1 MPSSTYRQPNKKLAL
16 LSCLLT
22 SFTLAPYGYCIA
34 PSTSSARSASR
45 PTSVTSKSASS
56 KFTNNKFST
65 NNQSTQRLSS
75 RLQGEGS
82 GSLEASSQSGK
93 QLGLCPLKHT
103 DVQADVSGYIA
114 RVRVEQEFTNPFSE
128 PIEAVYTFPL
138 SHTAA
143 VDEMTMQIGSRTIV
157 GKILKRDDAMKAYKD
172 AKREGKSA
180 AKLDEERPNIF
191 TQSVANIP
199 PHSTIKIQITYSD
212 LLAFHSGKY
221 SFTFPMVVGPRYM
234 PGSPIGAQGGGT
246 EPDTSRVPDASLL
259 SPPMSAQHTRAGH
272 DISLKVNLDA
282 GVTFTDMKSELHKVT
297 TDQIAPTKAVV
308 QLQDSDSIP
317 NRDFVLNWTVGGDQV
332 KSGYLTHKD
341 GSTGYF
347 TMMLVPPTKPTQQQ
361 INPRELVFIV
371 DRSGSQSGLPLQKAR
386 ETMLY
391 ILDHLNPRDT
401 FQVMSFSNGIELLF
415 AKPQPVSADTIDEA
429 KKYVAGLHA
438 DGGTEMMQAVEIANE
453 LPAADHRL
461 RVFAIMTDGYIGND
475 KQVIDFVKTTRSKS
489 RWFSFGTGNS
499 VNRYLI
505 DGIAKHGGGEAEY
518 VLLNSSSENVAKDF
532 HDKLSS
538 PVLTDVAVK
547 FNGLEVADINPK
559 ILNDVWAE
567 RPLYI
572 TGKYTKAG
580 KGSVTLSGIRGG
592 HLYEQ
597 KMEVDLPAANASNPS
612 LPSVWA
618 RSEVNE
624 LMHSSEDQAGQVPPP
639 VQKQVENLGLQYHL
653 LTKFTSFVA
662 VDNSEN
668 RLTPGARTIQV
679 PVETPDGVSMREGQ
693 NTFKPGN
700 LTPLNLPVEVGRVEG
715 PRDMNVFQVEPT
727 VLDERHFT
735 SGRAERHQKTSP
747 TLPDGAPIPDNDGAP
762 DTVSGPFSS
771 LNFSEGRRRV
781 AVNAAGGAT
790 PAVTGYAIGA
800 LAAGQSRK
808 QFDAL
813 YGKPVP
819 FKSLNQKGA
828 GPTSSHDTYS
838 SVTAPTKAEVQSRLA
853 SAQRKRSWQNEAESS
868 SRRPEKST
876 VIMHGQPIVV
886 ISPIDKLNSNKN
898 AGSGS
903 THQIKKLHEVEA
915 NKSKMDSDLQKS
927 MASWKK
933 IQDDST
939 TLQLKITLKAADP
952 SIVELLKKLHIVVI
966 STSVN
971 AREIVATVP
980 VRRIIELTKLTAVE
994 RLSLDQ

>member
-1 MPSSTYRQPNKKLAL
+1 MLSSSYRQPSKHLAL

-22 SFTLAPYGYCIA
+22 SFTLAPYGYCIVPPKGSNA
-34 PSTSSARSASR
+34 QSLRST
-45 PTSVTSKSASS
+45 KH
-56 KFTNNKFST
+56 
-65 NNQSTQRLSS
+65 LSS
-75 RLQGEGS
+75 RPQIEGS
-82 GSLEASSQSGK
+82 GSLEASDQSGK

-103 DVQADVSGYIA
+103 DVQADISGYVA
-114 RVRVEQEFTNPFSE
+114 RVKVEQEFTNPFSE

-143 VDEMTMQIGSRTIV
+143 VDEMTMQIGNRTIV
-157 GKILKRDDAMKAYKD
+157 GKILKRDDAMKAYKE

-212 LLAFHSGKY
+212 LLAYHSGKY
-221 SFTFPMVVGPRYM
+221 SFVYPMVVGPRYM
-234 PGSPIGAQGGGT
+234 PGSPIGAQGSGT

-259 SPPMSAQHTRAGH
+259 SPPASPQHTRAGH
-272 DISLKVNLDA
+272 DIALKVNLDA
-282 GVTFTDMKSELHKVT
+282 GVTFTDVKSDLHKIT
-297 TDQIAPTKAVV
+297 TDQIAPNKAVI
-308 QLQDSDSIP
+308 QLQPSDRIP
-317 NRDFVLNWTVGGDQV
+317 NRDFVLSWAVGGEQV

-347 TMMLVPPTKPTQQQ
+347 TMMLVPPAKPSQQQ

-429 KKYVAGLHA
+429 KKYVANLQA

-453 LPAADHRL
+453 MPAADHRL
-461 RVFAIMTDGYIGND
+461 RVFAIMTDGYIGDD
-475 KQVIDFVKTTRSKS
+475 KQVIDFVKTTRAKS
-489 RWFSFGTGNS
+489 RWFAFGTGNS

-505 DGIAKHGGGEAEY
+505 DGIANHGGGEAEY
-518 VLLNSSSENVAKDF
+518 VLLNSSSEKVAKDF

-538 PVLTDVAVK
+538 PVLTDVAIK
-547 FNGLEVADINPK
+547 FEGLDVAEINPK

-567 RPLYI
+567 KPLYI
-572 TGKYTKAG
+572 TGKYTKPG
-580 KGSVTLSGIRGG
+580 KGTVILKGIRGG
-592 HLYEQ
+592 EPYEQ

-618 RSEVNE
+618 RSEVSE
-624 LMHSSEDQAGQVPPP
+624 LMHSSEDQAGQVPPAI
-639 VQKQVENLGLQYHL
+639 QKQVENLGLQYHL

-668 RLTPGARTIQV
+668 RVTPALRSTQV
-679 PVETPDGVSMREGQ
+679 TVETPDGVSMREAP
-693 NTFKPGN
+693 NTFRPGN
-700 LTPLNLPVEVGRVEG
+700 LTPLNLPAEVGRVQG
-715 PRDMNVFQVEPT
+715 PRDMNMFHVEPT
-727 VLDERHFT
+727 VVDERHYS

-747 TLPDGAPIPDNDGAP
+747 TLPNGAPVPDEEQALPTASTGAAL
-762 DTVSGPFSS
+762 GP
-771 LNFSEGRRRV
+771 GKAPYAGT
-781 AVNAAGGAT
+781 AV
-790 PAVTGYAIGA
+790 GA
-800 LAAGQSRK
+800 LAGGNSRK
-808 QFDAL
+808 RFDLL
-813 YGKPVP
+813 YGSPIP
-819 FKSLNQKGA
+819 FKSLTLKGA
-828 GPTSSHDTYS
+828 PPHSSTEFAS
-838 SVTAPTKAEVQSRLA
+838 IAAPTKEQDKARKQS
-853 SAQRKRSWQNEAESS
+853 KPERSQTTTVMMKGQ
-868 SRRPEKST
+868 PVT
-876 VIMHGQPIVV
+876 VI
-886 ISPIDKLNSNKN
+886 STIDKLSGSKTNKGSDAHRIKRLEEAAANKN
-898 AGSGS
+898 K
-903 THQIKKLHEVEA
+903 IDKE
-915 NKSKMDSDLQKS
+915 LQKT
-927 MASWKK
+927 MASWRK

-939 TLQLKITLKAADP
+939 TLKLKLTLKEADP

-980 VRRIIELTKLTAVE
+980 VRRIMELTKLTAVE
-994 RLSLDQ
+994 RLSIEP

>member
-1 MPSSTYRQPNKKLAL
+1 MLSSTYRQPCKHIAL

-22 SFTLAPYGYCIA
+22 SFTLAPHGYCIVPPKGSNA
-34 PSTSSARSASR
+34 QSLR
-45 PTSVTSKSASS
+45 
-56 KFTNNKFST
+56 
-65 NNQSTQRLSS
+65 STQRLSS
-75 RLQGEGS
+75 RPQIEGS
-82 GSLEASSQSGK
+82 GSLEASDQSGK

-103 DVQADVSGYIA
+103 DVQADISGYVA
-114 RVRVEQEFTNPFSE
+114 RVQVEQEFTNPFSE

-143 VDEMTMQIGSRTIV
+143 VDEMTMQIGNRTIV
-157 GKILKRDDAMKAYKD
+157 GKILKRDDAMKAYKE

-212 LLAFHSGKY
+212 LLAYHSGKY
-221 SFTFPMVVGPRYM
+221 SFVYPMVVGPRYM
-234 PGSPIGAQGGGT
+234 PGSPIGAQGSGT

-259 SPPMSAQHTRAGH
+259 SPPASPQHTRAGH
-272 DISLKVNLDA
+272 DIALKVNLDS
-282 GVTFTDMKSELHKVT
+282 GVTFTDVKSDLHKIT
-297 TDQIAPTKAVV
+297 TDQIAPNKAVI
-308 QLQDSDSIP
+308 QLQPSDRIP
-317 NRDFVLNWTVGGDQV
+317 NRDFVLSWAVGGEQV

-347 TMMLVPPTKPTQQQ
+347 TMMLVPPAKPSQQQ
-361 INPRELVFIV
+361 INPRELVFIL

-429 KKYVAGLHA
+429 KKYVANLQA

-453 LPAADHRL
+453 IPAADHRL
-461 RVFAIMTDGYIGND
+461 RVFAIMTDGYIGDD
-475 KQVIDFVKTTRSKS
+475 KQVIDFVKTTRAKS
-489 RWFSFGTGNS
+489 RWFAFGTGNS

-505 DGIAKHGGGEAEY
+505 DGIANHGGGEAEY
-518 VLLNSSSENVAKDF
+518 VLLNSSSEKVAKDF

-538 PVLTDVAVK
+538 PVLTDVAIK
-547 FNGLEVADINPK
+547 FEGLDVAEINPK

-567 RPLYI
+567 KPLYI
-572 TGKYTKAG
+572 TGEYTKPG
-580 KGSVTLSGIRGG
+580 KGTVILKGIRGG
-592 HLYEQ
+592 EPYEQ

-618 RSEVNE
+618 RSEVSE
-624 LMHSSEDQAGQVPPP
+624 LMHSSEDQAGQVPPAI
-639 VQKQVENLGLQYHL
+639 QKQVENLGLQYHL

-668 RLTPGARTIQV
+668 RVTPALHSTQV
-679 PVETPDGVSMREGQ
+679 TVETPDGVSMREAP

-700 LTPLNLPVEVGRVEG
+700 LTPLNLPAEVGRVQG
-715 PRDMNVFQVEPT
+715 PRDMNMFHVEPT
-727 VLDERHFT
+727 VLDERHYS

-747 TLPDGAPIPDNDGAP
+747 TLPNGAPVPDEEQALPTASTGAGKAQYAG
-762 DTVSGPFSS
+762 T
-771 LNFSEGRRRV
+771 
-781 AVNAAGGAT
+781 AV
-790 PAVTGYAIGA
+790 GA
-800 LAAGQSRK
+800 LAGGNSRK
-808 QFDAL
+808 RFDSL
-813 YGKPVP
+813 YGSPIP
-819 FKSLNQKGA
+819 FKSLTLKGA
-828 GPTSSHDTYS
+828 TPNSSTEFAS
-838 SVTAPTKAEVQSRLA
+838 IAAPKKEQIKALKQS
-853 SAQRKRSWQNEAESS
+853 KPDRSQSTTVMMKGQ
-868 SRRPEKST
+868 PVT
-876 VIMHGQPIVV
+876 VISSINKLSGSKTDRGNDAHRIKRLEEAAA
-886 ISPIDKLNSNKN
+886 SKNKIDK
-898 AGSGS
+898 
-903 THQIKKLHEVEA
+903 E
-915 NKSKMDSDLQKS
+915 LQKT
-927 MASWKK
+927 MASWRK

-939 TLQLKITLKAADP
+939 TLKLKLTLKTADP

-980 VRRIIELTKLTAVE
+980 VRRIMELTKLTAVE
-994 RLSLDQ
+994 RLSIEP

>member
-1 MPSSTYRQPNKKLAL
+1 VPSSTYRQPNKKLAL

-114 RVRVEQEFTNPFSE
+114 RVKVEQEFTNPFSE

-282 GVTFTDMKSELHKVT
+282 GITFTDIKSELHKVT

-429 KKYVAGLHA
+429 KKYVASLHA

-592 HLYEQ
+592 HPYEQ

-679 PVETPDGVSMREGQ
+679 PVEMPDGVSMREGQ

-747 TLPDGAPIPDNDGAP
+747 TLPDGAPIPDNDGA
-762 DTVSGPFSS
+762 V
-771 LNFSEGRRRV
+771 
-781 AVNAAGGAT
+781 
-790 PAVTGYAIGA
+790 
-800 LAAGQSRK
+800 
-808 QFDAL
+808 
-813 YGKPVP
+813 
-819 FKSLNQKGA
+819 
-828 GPTSSHDTYS
+828 PTSNSRSGTAAS
-838 SVTAPTKAEVQSRLA
+838 QGAALGTGVGLLKGSQSTIQPNGRFGEPIAFRSLVLKGPAPT
-853 SAQRKRSWQNEAESS
+853 RSLDKSTLKSS
-868 SRRPEKST
+868 NKST
-876 VIMHGQPIVV
+876 VIMHGQPVVV
-886 ISPIDKLNSNKN
+886 ISPIDKLSGTKN